1 MTTERVSHR
10 AANFIVVTTIAVVTT
25 LSLDMIVPSLTVISR
40 DLATS
45 YPNAQLTIGVFLFAY
60 AFSQL
65 TVNSVTAVLG
75 EKKALVCALL
85 LYTVGSIV
93 CYLAPSIIVL
103 LVGRVLQ
110 ALGSAYGPVLAR
122 AIVRTQFEGSEL
134 KSKLADL
141 ATVAAIV
148 PIIAPILGGYLTAVS
163 GWRSNFI
170 VLIVFG
176 IAALLTVQLL
186 FRFQNGQTV
195 NRSRGSLDTLT
206 KLFSDNGFRSG
217 LILLSATYSMIFVY
231 VSLAPR
237 ICVEDYHLEPHHFSY
252 LFGMSI
258 ILYLLGTRLAT
269 VRFLEGKSRWFSLL
283 TLVASTLALTA
294 ALSPKYLVIPFEVFV
309 LSACLFNLSAGYFF
323 PLGQSLLLS
332 GQKNIS
338 AAASSY
344 GSFVQT
350 VSAALIS
357 LLATYLSNRTGA
369 YIAVFACAMLTVG
382 ILQHAVASSARWQTK
397 R

>member
-85 LYTVGSIV
+85 LYTVGSVV
-93 CYLAPSIIVL
+93 CYLAPGIVVL
-103 LVGRVLQ
+103 LIGRVLQ

-195 NRSRGSLDTLT
+195 SRSRGSLDTLT
-206 KLFSDNGFRSG
+206 KLFSDKGFRSG
-217 LILLSATYSMIFVY
+217 LIILSATYSMIFVY

-237 ICVEDYHLEPHHFSY
+237 ICVEDYHLEPHYFSY
-252 LFGMSI
+252 LFGLSI
-258 ILYLLGTRLAT
+258 VLYLLGTRLAT
-269 VRFLEGKSRWFSLL
+269 IRFLEAKSRWFSLL

-369 YIAVFACAMLTVG
+369 YIAVFAFAMLTVG
-382 ILQHAVASSARWQTK
+382 ILQHAVASRRQATTT
-397 R
+397 